1 MLRPLPSIPIAD
13 GTGRPSE
20 PRAVVW
26 IAVDGAAE
34 AERVRAA
41 VGAEHEALAGSELLD
56 RLAGGAAPDVV
67 VLGAGGRETCR
78 RLRLARNGLDLPILM
93 LVGARSAIAGALA
106 AGASDA
112 LAEPWDAAELSARVT
127 ALSRTRRLHAA
138 VLEAERARGLAQTE
152 RERRRAEEAS
162 RLKDEFLATI
172 SHELRTP
179 LTAIL
184 GWSRMLVSDTLPE
197 AKQRRAL
204 EAIDRNARAQTRLVE
219 DLLDVSRG
227 LTGEIRLALA
237 PVELVPIVEAAVEA
251 VRPAA
256 EAKGLSLRT
265 ALDDSVGPVLGDAAR
280 LQQAFYNLVAN
291 AVKFTPR
298 GGAVRVRLDH
308 DGEAARLV
316 VEDDGQGIRAE
327 FLPHVFDRFR
337 QADGSATR
345 AHGGL
350 GIGLSIARD
359 LISLHGGTLEAH
371 SEGEHRGAAFEVSLP
386 LVQARSGAFTPEPTG
401 TRVVVEDVPDSCTR
415 AGHG

>member
-1 MLRPLPSIPIAD
+1 
-13 GTGRPSE
+13 
-20 PRAVVW
+20 VVW
-26 IAVDGAAE
+26 VAVEGTSV

-41 VGAEHEALAGSELLD
+41 LGADHEAIEGAALLD
-56 RLAGGAAPDVV
+56 RLADGGAPDVV
-67 VLGAGGRETCR
+67 VLGAGAREVCQ
-78 RLRLARNGLDLPILM
+78 RLRLVGTALELPILV
-93 LVGARSAIAGALA
+93 LVGASDPITAALA

-112 LAEPWDAAELSARVT
+112 LAEPWDPAELSARV
-127 ALSRTRRLHAA
+127 AGLARLRRLHATA
-138 VLEAERARGLAQTE
+138 IEAERERGLARAE
-152 RERRRAEEAS
+152 RERQRAEEQS

-179 LTAIL
+179 LTSIL

-197 AKQRRAL
+197 AKRRRAL

-219 DLLDVSRG
+219 DLLDASRG
-227 LTGEIRLALA
+227 LTGELHIASM
-237 PVELVPIVEAAVEA
+237 PVDLTPIIEAALDA

-256 EAKGLSLRT
+256 EAK
-265 ALDDSVGPVLGDAAR
+265 ALDVESALDASVGPVLGDADR
-280 LQQAFYNLVAN
+280 LRQIVHNLVAN

-298 GGAVRVRLDH
+298 GGAVRVRLDD

-316 VEDDGQGIRAE
+316 VVDNGPGIRAD

-359 LISLHGGTLEAH
+359 LVALHGGTIEAY
-371 SEGEHRGAAFEVSLP
+371 SEGEGRGARFVVSLP
-386 LVQARSGAFTPEPTG
+386 LLAPSRSEAFPPEPTG
-401 TRVVVEDVPDSCTR
+401 VRVIVEDAPAPRSY
-415 AGHG
+415 AGRR